1 MHEFTSE
8 ILIFQNWFT
17 LLGGLIN
24 HVLKFGFWGK
34 TIESFMNQ
42 GFMKSEFFYWVT
54 LCSSPT
60 ILLSCQTHP
69 LALFETRIHYRSF
82 ILKIHLS
89 CLLCIRVIIIIIFQR
104 LLLVLSKLCCIM
116 FKLSMLPPQSWGL
129 LIWGAFTP
137 LKIISVYT
145 VIILSF

>member
-1 MHEFTSE
+1 MHEFSSE

-34 TIESFMNQ
+34 TIESFM
-42 GFMKSEFFYWVT
+42 KPRVYEIR
-54 LCSSPT
+54 
-60 ILLSCQTHP
+60 ILLLSNFVFFSNYFVFLSNP
-69 LALFETRIHYRSF
+69 SLSFVETRIHYHSF

-89 CLLCIRVIIIIIFQR
+89 CLLCIRVIIIFQR
-104 LLLVLSKLCCIM
+104 LLLVVSKLCCIM